1 MLIHLIYLFLPSS
14 NLSAY
19 EPMLRAFINAPDV
32 SIFLPRIKEFSDSPL
47 LVCVLR
53 FCCRLGPI
61 VPFLLM
67 ATFEGKFFLLTLSYF
82 AKKECPLGNSMSL
95 V

>member
-1 MLIHLIYLFLPSS
+1 MLIRLIYLILPSLK
-14 NLSAY
+14 LSAYEPIAY
-19 EPMLRAFINAPDV
+19 EPMLRAFIIAPDV

-61 VPFLLM
+61 VRFLLV
-67 ATFEGKFFLLTLSYF
+67 ATFEGKFF
-82 AKKECPLGNSMSL
+82 
-95 V
+95 